1 MVEGCLCFPDVL
13 NVAFSALHEV
23 NNKFTF
29 AGGVVKDGV
38 GFFGL
43 LAGEE

>member
-23 NNKFTF
+23 NNKGAF
-29 AGGVVKDGV
+29 AGGVVEDGV
-38 GFFGL
+38 AFFGV
-43 LAGEE
+43 LAGK